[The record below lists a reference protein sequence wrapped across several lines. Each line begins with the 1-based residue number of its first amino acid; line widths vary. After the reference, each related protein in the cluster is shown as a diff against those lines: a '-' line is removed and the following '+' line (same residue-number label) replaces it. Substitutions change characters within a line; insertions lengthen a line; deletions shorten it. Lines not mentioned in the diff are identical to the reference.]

1 MIRERALTLTATI
14 ALALLLV
21 AIAALM
27 FQWSR
32 HPGFLSPGAS
42 ECRASFARAR
52 TASDSAAIDL
62 RHPSS
67 GPQKDPNAPTCG
79 TLRITGE
86 LRQE

>member
-1 MIRERALTLTATI
+1 MICERALTLTATI
-14 ALALLLV
+14 AVALLLGS
-21 AIAALM
+21 IAVFL
-27 FQWSR
+27 FQLAR

-42 ECRASFARAR
+42 ECRASYARAR
-52 TASDSAAIDL
+52 TASDSAAVDL